1 VTDDIRTL
9 TARVADEPTSL
20 AFLELAEALRRRGQL
35 EAAVK
40 VARGGLTRYP
50 GLADAHDLMARILSD
65 QGDLAGAFDAWADAL
80 RIDPMRTGALKGIA
94 FLYFRAGDVA
104 AAIEHLQ
111 RAAEADPDDVSIAQ
125 ALARV
130 RRDSRD
136 LMARAPAP
144 EPEVQASSSAD
155 AALTPPGPA
164 SRAPSPPAPE
174 NPPAPAATSFAATS
188 PPPASPASPRHQA
201 DDSSSPFAGT
211 DGGRS
216 VVLVDAN
223 GLLLA
228 GSLSAPDGGETGD
241 RVAAELAGV
250 SREAARAARLLGLGR
265 WHSIT
270 VESPDAH
277 LVLVQPTTE
286 TVLLAAREPS
296 LPIARVALV
305 AERAARDAKRWL
317 ERVQ

>member
-1 VTDDIRTL
+1 MSDDIRML
-9 TARVADEPTSL
+9 TARVAEEPTSL

-35 EAAVK
+35 DAAGK
-40 VARGGLTRYP
+40 VARGGLIRYP

-65 QGDLAGAFDAWADAL
+65 QGDFAGAFDAWADAL
-80 RIDPMRTGALKGIA
+80 RLDPMRTRALKGIA
-94 FLYFRAGDVA
+94 FLYFQAGDAA

-111 RAAEADPDDVSIAQ
+111 RAAEVDPDDISIAQ

-130 RRDSRD
+130 RRGSRA
-136 LMARAPAP
+136 MPSAPEPVEEEMPAPAP
-144 EPEVQASSSAD
+144 VP
-155 AALTPPGPA
+155 AAVEQ
-164 SRAPSPPAPE
+164 PPAQAERAAAQPQ
-174 NPPAPAATSFAATS
+174 PVTAGSLPAMDEAGSAFAAI
-188 PPPASPASPRHQA
+188 
-201 DDSSSPFAGT
+201 

-228 GSLSAPDGGETGD
+228 GSLTTPEGAENGD

-250 SREAARAARLLGLGR
+250 SREASRAGRLLGLGQ

-270 VESPDAH
+270 LECPDAH
-277 LVLVQPTTE
+277 CVLVQPTTD
-286 TVLLAAREPS
+286 TILLAAREPS
-296 LPIARVALV
+296 LPIARVVLV
-305 AERAARDAKRWL
+305 AERAAREAKTWL

>member
-1 VTDDIRTL
+1 VSDDIRTL
-9 TARVADEPTSL
+9 TARVAEEPTSL

-35 EAAVK
+35 DAAGK
-40 VARGGLTRYP
+40 VARGGLIRYP

-65 QGDLAGAFDAWADAL
+65 QGDFAGAFDAWADAL
-80 RIDPMRTGALKGIA
+80 RLDPMRTGALKGIA
-94 FLYFRAGDVA
+94 FLYFHAGDAA

-111 RAAEADPDDVSIAQ
+111 RAAEVDPDDISIAQ

-130 RRDSRD
+130 RRGSRA
-136 LMARAPAP
+136 MPNAPEPVEEEMPAPAP
-144 EPEVQASSSAD
+144 VRAAVEPSVQAERAAAQPLPVTAGSLPAMDEAASA
-155 AALTPPGPA
+155 
-164 SRAPSPPAPE
+164 
-174 NPPAPAATSFAATS
+174 FAAI
-188 PPPASPASPRHQA
+188 
-201 DDSSSPFAGT
+201 

-228 GSLSAPDGGETGD
+228 GSLTTPEGAENGD

-250 SREAARAARLLGLGR
+250 SREASRAGRLLGLGQ

-270 VESPDAH
+270 LECPDAH
-277 LVLVQPTTE
+277 CVLVQPTTD
-286 TVLLAAREPS
+286 TILLAAREPS
-296 LPIARVALV
+296 LPIARVVLV
-305 AERAARDAKRWL
+305 AERAAREAKTWL